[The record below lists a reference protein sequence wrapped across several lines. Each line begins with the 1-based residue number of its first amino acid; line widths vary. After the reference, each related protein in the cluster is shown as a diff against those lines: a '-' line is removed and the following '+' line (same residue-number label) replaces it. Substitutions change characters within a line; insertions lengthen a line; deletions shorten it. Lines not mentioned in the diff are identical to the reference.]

1 MVVLSGYVDS
11 QQEASRAGSLA
22 KSVSGVVRVK
32 NELRVGSRTMGQG
45 FDDKVLGAKIKTRL
59 MEEPGIRSLNID
71 VDVYSGTANVT
82 GIVASQEQKKHV
94 LNLIRSI
101 EGVKGVVD
109 NLQIR

>member
-1 MVVLSGYVDS
+1 
-11 QQEASRAGSLA
+11 
-22 KSVSGVVRVK
+22 
-32 NELRVGSRTMGQG
+32 MGQG

-82 GIVASQEQKKHV
+82 GVVASQEQKKNV
-94 LNLIRSI
+94 LNLVRSI
-101 EGVKGVVD
+101 EGVRGVVD